1 MPTVVKP
8 IHPATTSQPPSTP
21 SWSPVVRRRYRVRA
35 SVRMMTCRS
44 GNTRNKPLF
53 RRSAHPP
60 ASSVMRA
67 PPVEYD
73 GSERA
78 CPPCPSFSNIPPG
91 ARPLAFA
98 AIIGKVLPLSRRY
111 KKRHPHMSD
120 QTHGLPMSILHWF
133 DLEDLDDRQ

>member
-60 ASSVMRA
+60 ASSVLRA
-67 PPVEYD
+67 PPVEYV

-78 CPPCPSFSNIPPG
+78 CPPCLPFSNITPG
-91 ARPLAFA
+91 APTLAFA
-98 AIIGKVLPLSRRY
+98 AIIDQVLPPSRR
-111 KKRHPHMSD
+111 HMTR
-120 QTHGLPMSILHWF
+120 QH
-133 DLEDLDDRQ
+133 DLDAQIRRVALAVRTIVDRQ

>member
-67 PPVEYD
+67 PPVEYV

-78 CPPCPSFSNIPPG
+78 CPPC
-91 ARPLAFA
+91 
-98 AIIGKVLPLSRRY
+98 LSLDRKSVVHGQSVSVAVDLGGRRIFQ
-111 KKRHPHMSD
+111 KKKSTKD
-120 QTHGLPMSILHWF
+120 TH
-133 DLEDLDDRQ
+133 DN